1 VHVLIIG
8 GGTGGMCLAH
18 GLKQAGVS
26 VAVYERDRTR
36 SDGLHGYRVG
46 INPTG
51 NRALQQCLP
60 PELFDTYIAT
70 CARSPRYFN
79 VLTQKLRFTATVPL
93 RQPTDPVD
101 SERSVSRM
109 TLRQVLFT
117 EMDDVVEFD
126 KVFTHYQQHDD
137 GTVEAFFADGSSATG
152 DVLVAADGANS
163 AVRQQ
168 YLPHATVKP
177 AGIIAIGGKVPIT
190 AETKPLLP
198 HNCFQGLSLV
208 FAPKGRF
215 CIWHVME
222 FKWDTTGQVK
232 GGIGGNDAELIEKW
246 PGLLFDNTRDYINWG
261 FWAATDKYPPG
272 VMDLRGEDLIRLVL
286 DMTPGWHPNM
296 RRLFGLADPGSC
308 FPITIRT
315 SVPVQPWQP
324 SSITLLGDA
333 IHTMTPGQGVGAN
346 TALRDAALLCR
357 QLVAAQQG
365 AKPLLAAIGDY
376 QAEMVPYGFAR
387 VADSLAQN
395 GSSGDDPLHKPVL
408 GRVMLAATR
417 TYFRAVAR
425 IPAVRRKFLNSLY
438 TYRSS

>member
-79 VLTQKLRFTATVPL
+79 VLTEKLGFTATVPL
-93 RQPTDPVD
+93 RQPTDVVD

-163 AVRQQ
+163 AVRRQ

-177 AGIIAIGGKVPIT
+177 AGIIAVAGKVAIT

-222 FKWDTTGQVK
+222 FKWDAQGQVK

-261 FWAATDKYPPG
+261 FWASSDKYPPG
-272 VMDLRGEDLIRLVL
+272 VMDLRGPQLIRLVL
-286 DMTPGWHPNM
+286 EMTPGWHPNM

-315 SVPVQPWQP
+315 SVPIQPWQP
-324 SSITLLGDA
+324 TSITLLGDA

-395 GSSGDDPLHKPVL
+395 GSSGNDPLHKPVL
-408 GRVMLAATR
+408 GRVMLAVTR
-417 TYFRAVAR
+417 TYFRAVDR

>member
-8 GGTGGMCLAH
+8 GGTGGMCLAQ
-18 GLKQAGVS
+18 GLTRAGVS

-51 NRALQQCLP
+51 NRALQKCLP
-60 PELFDTYIAT
+60 PELFATFIAT

-79 VLTQKLRFTATVPL
+79 VLTEKLRFTATVPL
-93 RQPTDPVD
+93 REPTDPVD

-109 TLRQVLFT
+109 TLRQVLFSGM
-117 EMDDVVEFD
+117 EDVVAFG

-137 GTVEAFFADGSSATG
+137 GTVTAHFADGSTATG

-163 AVRQQ
+163 SVRRQ
-168 YLPHATVKP
+168 YLPHAQIEDT
-177 AGIIAIGGKVPIT
+177 GIVAIGGKVPIT

-198 HNCFQGLSLV
+198 ETCFHGLSLV
-208 FAPKGRF
+208 FAPRGRF

-222 FKWDTTGQVK
+222 FGWDVDGRVK
-232 GGIGGNDAELIEKW
+232 AGVGGNDAELIARW

-261 FWAATDKYPPG
+261 FWASSDKYPTG
-272 VMDLRGEDLIRLVL
+272 VMDLRRDDLIRLVL
-286 DMTPGWHPNM
+286 DMTADWHPSM
-296 RRLFGLADPGSC
+296 RRLFALSDPGSC

-315 SVPVQPWQP
+315 SLPIEPWP
-324 SSITLLGDA
+324 ASTITLLGDA

-357 QLVAAQQG
+357 ELVAVQRG
-365 AKPLLAAIGDY
+365 AKPLLAAVGDY
-376 QAEMVPYGFAR
+376 EAEMVPYGFAR

-395 GSSGDDPLHKPVL
+395 GSSGTDPLHKPVL
-408 GRVMLAATR
+408 GRVVLAATR
-417 TYFRAVAR
+417 TYFRAVGR
-425 IPAVRRKFLNSLY
+425 IPAVRQKFLDSLY